1 MRDENLGPVCPDTV
15 RLIRCVSWVDI
26 LVSGVFLLHVPWD
39 TGRHSMKSITLIM
52 ISFCTTCSSGVSQ
65 EDYDRVVAE

>member
-1 MRDENLGPVCPDTV
+1 MKTLD
-15 RLIRCVSWVDI
+15 RCLPRHSAFDSLRIMGRYPSFRGI
-26 LVSGVFLLHVPWD
+26 LTSCAVGHS
-39 TGRHSMKSITLIM
+39 GRHSMKSITLIM